1 MSLTWAQ
8 ALAWRLRRHLLG
20 PPGTGTVDDVVG
32 LLGAVVA
39 KDLGAAELGLRLR
52 LEHSEPG
59 DLAAALT
66 DGRLVKT
73 YAFRGATHLMTPDQ
87 AAVHLVLRT
96 ASRMWELPSW
106 QEYYGLAPDDWPAL
120 RETVAEALAAGPLTR
135 AELADAVAATP
146 RFAQL
151 HASIARGNDTLL
163 KPLAWQGVLCFGPE
177 RGGRVT
183 FASLEA
189 NPRWPGLPE
198 LEDAGPRAVRAY
210 LRAYGPATPE
220 RVHYWL
226 GEGLGAGR
234 RRVQGW
240 LAGLDGVT
248 TVDVEGESAA
258 VLTEDLD
265 DLHAAAPTD
274 AVRLLPG
281 HDQWVLGPGTADP
294 HVVPPA
300 RRPAV
305 TGGANLVVAGG
316 VVSGTW
322 SIRADDVTVTWPVDA
337 GAPPTPAL
345 EAEVARLAE
354 LLQRPLR
361 ATVEIS

>member
-8 ALAWRLRRHLLG
+8 ALAWRLRRQLLDPVG
-20 PPGTGTVDDVVG
+20 AGTVDDVVG
-32 LLGAVVA
+32 RLGAVVA
-39 KDLGAAELGLRLR
+39 KDLGAAELSVRLR
-52 LEHSEPG
+52 LQHSQPG
-59 DLAAALT
+59 DLVAALA

-73 YAFRGATHLMTPDQ
+73 YAFRGATHLMTPEQ
-87 AAVHLVLRT
+87 AAVHLALRT

-106 QEYYGLAPDDWPAL
+106 QEYYGLAPEDWPAL
-120 RETVAEALAAGPLTR
+120 RDVVREALADGPLTR

-146 RFAQL
+146 AFAQL

-189 NPRWPGLPE
+189 NPRWPGLPD

-210 LRAYGPATPE
+210 LRSYGPATPE
-220 RVHYWL
+220 RVHYWI

-234 RRVQGW
+234 RRVRDW

-248 TVDVEGESAA
+248 TVDVGGEGAA
-258 VLTEDLD
+258 VLAEDLE
-265 DLHAAAPTD
+265 DLRATAPTD

-281 HDQWVLGPGTADP
+281 HDQWVLGPGTADA
-294 HVVPPA
+294 HVVPSA

-305 TGGANLVVAGG
+305 TGGANLVLAGG
-316 VVSGTW
+316 VVTGTW
-322 SIRADDVTVTWPVDA
+322 TIRSDDVTVTWHVDA
-337 GAPPTPAL
+337 GPPPTPQL
-345 EAEVARLAE
+345 QDEVARLAE

-361 ATVEIS
+361 AIVQRA

>member
-8 ALAWRLRRHLLG
+8 ALAWRLRRQLLA
-20 PPGTGTVDDVVG
+20 PTGTGTVDDVVG
-32 LLGAVVA
+32 RLGAVVA
-39 KDLGAAELGLRLR
+39 KDLGAAELAVRLR
-52 LEHSEPG
+52 LQQSRAG
-59 DLAAALT
+59 DLAAALA
-66 DGRLVKT
+66 DGRVVKT

-87 AAVHLVLRT
+87 ASVHLALRS

-106 QEYYGLAPDDWPAL
+106 QEYYGLAPEDWPAL
-120 RETVAEALAAGPLTR
+120 RDVVREALAGGPLTR
-135 AELADAVAATP
+135 TELADAVAATP
-146 RFAQL
+146 AFAPL

-163 KPLAWQGVLCFGPE
+163 KPLAWQGVLCFGPD

-189 NPRWPGLPE
+189 NPRWPGLPD
-198 LEDAGPRAVRAY
+198 LDDAGPRAVRTY
-210 LRAYGPATPE
+210 LRSYGPATPE

-234 RRVQGW
+234 RRVRDW

-248 TVDVEGESAA
+248 TVDVGGESAA
-258 VLTEDLD
+258 GLGEDLD
-265 DLHAAAPTD
+265 DVHAAVPTD

-281 HDQWVLGPGTADP
+281 HDQWVLGPGTADA

-300 RRPAV
+300 RRAAV
-305 TGGANLVVAGG
+305 TGGANLVLAGG

-322 SIRADDVTVTWPVDA
+322 TACGDEAAVDWFAEAGPAPTGLLDDQ
-337 GAPPTPAL
+337 
-345 EAEVARLAE
+345 VARLGE

-361 ATVEIS
+361 ATVRRA